1 MRRERIAEKNYLR
14 VMRALRY
21 VGAPADPRH
30 QRAGQRTSFA
40 QIFDQCFVQT
50 CVAEYAE
57 NAASRE
63 IFQDAMRC
71 Q

>member
-1 MRRERIAEKNYLR
+1 MGVGLAGLQAIATARL
-14 VMRALRY
+14 ALR
-21 VGAPADPRH
+21 GRARRPSPPKSGTADV
-30 QRAGQRTSFA
+30 FA
-40 QIFDQCFVQT
+40 QIFDQRFVQT